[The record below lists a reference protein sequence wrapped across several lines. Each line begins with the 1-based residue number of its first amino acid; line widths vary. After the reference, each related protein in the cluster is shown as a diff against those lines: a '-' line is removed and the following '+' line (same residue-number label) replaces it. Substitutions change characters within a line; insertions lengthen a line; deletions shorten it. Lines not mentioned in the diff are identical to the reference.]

1 MVVDKD
7 LVGLGF
13 LQCIFK
19 FVRAVEG
26 VEIQTEKQ
34 VAVAY
39 GGFCLDRPV
48 LVYDKVIGRDSFRE
62 KLQVRGAW
70 IVQDDLGSR
79 ARECVE
85 IMVHCHAAAH
95 SIAVRFHMS
104 DDGYPSCLRY

>member
-7 LVGLGF
+7 LVGFGF
-13 LQCIFK
+13 LQGIFK
-19 FVRAVEG
+19 LVRAVEG
-26 VEIQTEKQ
+26 IEIQAEKQ

-39 GGFCLDRPV
+39 GRFCLYRPV
-48 LVYDKVIGRDSFRE
+48 LTYDEVGGRDPFRE
-62 KLQVRGAW
+62 ELQVRRAW
-70 IVQDDLGSR
+70 VVQDDLGVR

-85 IMVHCHAAAH
+85 IMVYCHAAAH